1 MKKKIL
7 LFMTTLL
14 LLSQLVSCNPT
25 QKVIDN
31 VSKTKISRNPHVA
44 AWIAGGKDN
53 SIDGINNFLFVY
65 KTFTE
70 GQNLYK
76 VVVLREDREKQ
87 ADVSLEFVEEGNK
100 LTVKIHFAD
109 KNKPADDGHT
119 VSYIEFKAA
128 AKYEVIFDVI
138 CEGDSREIFQFT
150 DVNIAM

>member
-7 LFMTTLL
+7 LLL
-14 LLSQLVSCNPT
+14 AFILLMSQLVSCNPT

-44 AWIAGGKDN
+44 AWIASGKDN

-70 GQNLYK
+70 GRNLYK
-76 VVVLREDREKQ
+76 VMILREDVEKQ

-109 KNKPADDGHT
+109 KNKPAEDGHT
-119 VSYIEFKAA
+119 VSYIEFKVA
-128 AKYEVIFDVI
+128 AKYEVLFDVV
-138 CEGDSREIFQFT
+138 CDGDSREVLQFT